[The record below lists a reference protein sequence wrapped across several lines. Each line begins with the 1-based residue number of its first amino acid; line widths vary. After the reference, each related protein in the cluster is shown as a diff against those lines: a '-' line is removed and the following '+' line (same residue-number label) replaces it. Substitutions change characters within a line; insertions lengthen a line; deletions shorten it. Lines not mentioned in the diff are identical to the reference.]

1 MNSLLKNLFISFIGI
16 FLLISILLLVILWN
30 FSNNIPDYKFLKNY
44 KPPVSSK
51 VYAGD
56 GNLVADFSKEK
67 RIFVPYRS
75 IPKNVINA
83 FLSAEDKNF
92 FSHPGVDAKG
102 VLRATINNF
111 KNIMTSK
118 RLEGASTITQ
128 QVAKNFLLTNEVSLN
143 RKLKEAILAFRIER
157 ALTKERI
164 LELYLNQIYLGSGA
178 YGVAAASLEYF
189 DKSIK
194 ELDYAEAAL
203 LALDDA
209 GLDIGNMEAFYCGNL
224 GQANAMVGQRILQ
237 EIGQTGIPVVNC
249 SNACATGATAFREA
263 WTSIKAGL
271 YDVVLAVGVEQMG
284 TGLLG
289 GAGGGV
295 GIPKEGLLGSG
306 TMPAVFAEAGME
318 HARQYGTT
326 FEQFA
331 KISVKNHHHS
341 TMNPKARYQI
351 ETPLDEVM
359 NAEMIS
365 YPNTKLMCSV
375 NVDGAAAAVLV
386 SEKKAKELGMQRA
399 VRIKASVM
407 TSDPYQERDLVM
419 PDVNSCTRKAAAEA
433 YEMAGLNSED
443 IDLVELHDCFAT
455 AEMLHYENLGLCGD
469 GEAGRLIDEGEVEL
483 GGRIP
488 VNVSGGLLSKGH
500 PLGATGIANIYEV
513 CTHLRGEAGAR
524 QVENAKIGM
533 THVIGLGSAC
543 GIHILEK
550 V

>member
-1 MNSLLKNLFISFIGI
+1 MS
-16 FLLISILLLVILWN
+16 
-30 FSNNIPDYKFLKNY
+30 D
-44 KPPVSSK
+44 
-51 VYAGD
+51 VYV
-56 GNLVADFSKEK
+56 L
-67 RIFVPYRS
+67 
-75 IPKNVINA
+75 
-83 FLSAEDKNF
+83 
-92 FSHPGVDAKG
+92 GVDMIKFG
-102 VLRATINNF
+102 RF
-111 KNIMTSK
+111 P
-118 RLEGASTITQ
+118 
-128 QVAKNFLLTNEVSLN
+128 
-143 RKLKEAILAFRIER
+143 ER
-157 ALTKERI
+157 TVPD
-164 LELYLNQIYLGSGA
+164 LG
-178 YGVAAASLEYF
+178 
-189 DKSIK
+189 
-194 ELDYAEAAL
+194 AEAAL

-209 GLDIGNMEAFYCGNL
+209 GLTIDNMEAFYCGNL

-289 GAGGGV
+289 GAGGGK

-318 HARQYGTT
+318 HSRQYGTT

-386 SEKKAKELGMQRA
+386 SEKKANELGMSRA
-399 VRIKASVM
+399 VRVKASVL

-419 PDVNSCTRKAAAEA
+419 PEVNSCTRKAAKEA
-433 YEMAGLNSED
+433 YEMAGLGAED

-455 AEMLHYENLGLCGD
+455 AEMLHYENLGLCED

-513 CTHLRGEAGAR
+513 CTHLRGEAGER
-524 QVENAKIGM
+524 QVEGAKVGL

-550 V
+550 A